1 MVAASSPISLYR
13 TQANQPVYTAV
24 FTTTWPRPEPAR
36 APVHA
41 QQADLVQ
48 QAPARPTLPS
58 KALLASLSSITLLD
72 TTPLHQRI
80 NRSQIL
86 ATYQQQD
93 LSSSILGR
101 ALGGSADSNNRSG
114 SHDDGKET
122 PLQTWDIT
130 MVPEGMGTM
139 VDTYA

>member
-24 FTTTWPRPEPAR
+24 FTTTWPSHEPAR
-36 APVHA
+36 APVTA

-48 QAPARPTLPS
+48 QAPARLTLPS

-86 ATYQQQD
+86 STYQQQD
-93 LSSSILGR
+93 LSSSLLGR
-101 ALGGSADSNNRSG
+101 ALGGSADHGNRSNG
-114 SHDDGKET
+114 RDDGRET
-122 PLQTWDIT
+122 PMPTWDII
-130 MVPEGMGTM
+130 MVPEGTGTM